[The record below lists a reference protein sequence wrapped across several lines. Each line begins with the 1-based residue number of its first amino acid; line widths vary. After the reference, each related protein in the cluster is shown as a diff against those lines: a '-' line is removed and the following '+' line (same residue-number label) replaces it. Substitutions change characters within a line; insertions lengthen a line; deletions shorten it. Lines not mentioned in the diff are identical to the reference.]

1 MLRRSGSRSVP
12 RQSPK
17 DQESFGQLVWM
28 VLNSGLVVGG
38 RWWAGLM
45 ASVELSSS
53 VRGIPAAG
61 GNPAARSATVWSAPM
76 CFLPGS
82 GKTGAEKNFEEI
94 PRMRDL
100 GVFEP
105 PNCHNRMMD

>member
-1 MLRRSGSRSVP
+1 V
-12 RQSPK
+12 
-17 DQESFGQLVWM
+17 D
-28 VLNSGLVVGG
+28 LVV
-38 RWWAGLM
+38 W
-45 ASVELSSS
+45 
-53 VRGIPAAG
+53 
-61 GNPAARSATVWSAPM
+61 SAPVWSAPM

-94 PRMRDL
+94 SRMRDL

>member
-1 MLRRSGSRSVP
+1 
-12 RQSPK
+12 
-17 DQESFGQLVWM
+17 
-28 VLNSGLVVGG
+28 
-38 RWWAGLM
+38 M
-45 ASVELSSS
+45 ATVELSSS

-61 GNPAARSATVWSAPM
+61 GNPAVRSATVWSAPVWSASM

-94 PRMRDL
+94 SRMRDL

>member
-1 MLRRSGSRSVP
+1 MATQKLSSQVGGLPAGGV
-12 RQSPK
+12 
-17 DQESFGQLVWM
+17 D
-28 VLNSGLVVGG
+28 LVV
-38 RWWAGLM
+38 W
-45 ASVELSSS
+45 
-53 VRGIPAAG
+53 
-61 GNPAARSATVWSAPM
+61 SATVWSAPM

-94 PRMRDL
+94 SRMRDL